1 MVSMGHCMV
10 SVQFDLWSGRL
21 ESECTS
27 WWSTEGSGVYHSAV
41 MSWPYLRKSQNRDI
55 EPKLLRNQSDVGRA
69 ALDSARKA
77 QALTGQR
84 SLQIHRTLNS
94 ANVKNYIGVGVRNGL
109 LGFEC
114 VTSACFLYDA
124 GSGVNHTQFLPLVS
138 HERLTITK
146 TDRPSRRKFYSQPS
160 QTLLMSIGEEWKALN
175 KTHIIHCSHNI
186 WSCPKIVNAPNGNF

>member
-1 MVSMGHCMV
+1 MFFGVVASSVIWEYVKLWTFPSMVSMGHCMV

-77 QALTGQR
+77 QALTGQH

-124 GSGVNHTQFLPLVS
+124 GLGVNHTQFLPVVS
-138 HERLTITK
+138 PRK
-146 TDRPSRRKFYSQPS
+146 TYDHQNRSTLSEKMLQSALSNLAYVHRRRMKSTQ
-160 QTLLMSIGEEWKALN
+160 
-175 KTHIIHCSHNI
+175 
-186 WSCPKIVNAPNGNF
+186 